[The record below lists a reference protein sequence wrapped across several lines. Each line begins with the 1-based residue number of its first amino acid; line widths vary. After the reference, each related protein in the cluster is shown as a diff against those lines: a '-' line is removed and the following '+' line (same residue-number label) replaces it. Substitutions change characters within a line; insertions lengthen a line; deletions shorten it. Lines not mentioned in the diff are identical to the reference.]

1 MKLIFI
7 YKGSTKPP
15 VIYEKFTEKVI
26 QIMKNMY
33 VLPDNIEIQL
43 ENMGNSIY
51 GMTMLDPRFPNR
63 IRINQDLSLEEYLLP
78 LTHELLHL
86 HQMYTNR
93 LQSRSGGRIL
103 WDKTL
108 YKVNMLEMPYKEYQ
122 QLPWELDVAEKQ
134 QKLLKL
140 LQENN
145 RKLKVR

>member
-1 MKLIFI
+1 MKKMF
-7 YKGSTKPP
+7 
-15 VIYEKFTEKVI
+15 
-26 QIMKNMY
+26 
-33 VLPDNIEIQL
+33 VLPDTIEIQF
-43 ENMGNSIY
+43 EEMGPSVY
-51 GMTMLDPRFPNR
+51 GMTVLDPRFPNR

-93 LQSRSGGRIL
+93 LQSRPGGRIL
-103 WDKTL
+103 WDKQS
-108 YKVNMLEMPYKEYQ
+108 YKVNMMTMSYNEYQ

-134 QKLLKL
+134 QKVLKL

>member
-1 MKLIFI
+1 M
-7 YKGSTKPP
+7 
-15 VIYEKFTEKVI
+15 KVI
-26 QIMKNMY
+26 DIMKKMF
-33 VLPDNIEIQL
+33 VLPDTIEIQF
-43 ENMGNSIY
+43 EDMGPSVY
-51 GMTMLDPRFPNR
+51 GMTVLDPRFPNR

-93 LQSRSGGRIL
+93 LQSRPGGRIL
-103 WDKTL
+103 WDKQP
-108 YKVNMLEMPYKEYQ
+108 YKVNMMTMSYNEYQ

>member
-1 MKLIFI
+1 MKLTYI
-7 YKGSTKPP
+7 YKGSVKPP
-15 VIYEKFTEKVI
+15 VIYEKFTAKVI
-26 QIMKNMY
+26 DIMKKMF
-33 VLPDNIEIQL
+33 VLPDTIEIQF
-43 ENMGNSIY
+43 EDMGPSVY
-51 GMTMLDPRFPNR
+51 GMTVLDPRFPNR

-86 HQMYTNR
+86 HQMFTNR
-93 LQSRSGGRIL
+93 LQSRPGGRIL
-103 WDKTL
+103 WDKQP
-108 YKVNMLEMPYKEYQ
+108 YKVNMMTMSYNEYQ